1 MDKIN
6 ILKVLQEMAVKPFGK
21 RAVLA
26 FDLEQMA
33 ELIEK
38 KCSQYKV
45 DPRLCLA
52 QGILECHF
60 GCNPDAVRSRK
71 TKNIFNVGN
80 VDDGRNR
87 FFLSWEAGLT
97 AYCHL
102 MAREYCYRNEGDVVT
117 AEMMIAHDF
126 TRPRGGRY
134 ATAPSYTKD
143 IAKLVAKIDALTAQ
157 EIK

>member
-1 MDKIN
+1 MTQEQIKQ
-6 ILKVLQEMAVKPFGK
+6 VLQEMAVKPFGK
-21 RAVLA
+21 KAVLP
-26 FDLEQMA
+26 FDMDEMA
-33 ELIEK
+33 SLIEH
-38 KCSQYKV
+38 KCAQYHV

-60 GCNPDAVRSRK
+60 GCNPDAGRSRK

-87 FFLSWEAGLT
+87 FFISWEAGL
-97 AYCHL
+97 AEYCHL
-102 MAREYCYRNEGDVVT
+102 MAREYCYRNEGDTVT

-134 ATAPSYTKD
+134 ATAASYTQD
-143 IAKLVAKIDALTAQ
+143 IAKIVAKIDKQGA
-157 EIK
+157 

>member
-1 MDKIN
+1 MKVEQIT
-6 ILKVLQEMAVKPFGK
+6 KVLTEMAVKPFGK
-21 RAVLA
+21 KSNMPYDLDDMAVL
-26 FDLEQMA
+26 
-33 ELIEK
+33 INK
-38 KCSQYKV
+38 YCTQYKV

-60 GCNPDAVRSRK
+60 GCNPAAKRSIK

-87 FFLSWEAGLT
+87 IFASWELGLA

-102 MAREYCYRNEGDVVT
+102 MAREYCYRIEGETVT

-126 TRPRGGRY
+126 VRPRGGRY
-134 ATAPSYTKD
+134 ATAPTYTTN
-143 IAKLVAKIDALTAQ
+143 IAKLVAKIDKL
-157 EIK
+157 IG

>member
-1 MDKIN
+1 MTIEQIK
-6 ILKVLQEMAVKPFGK
+6 KVLLEMAQKPFGIMK
-21 RAVLA
+21 ASP
-26 FDLEQMA
+26 FDLGEMA
-33 ELIEK
+33 GLIDK
-38 KCSQYKV
+38 LCAQYKV

-60 GCNPDAVRSRK
+60 GCNPAASRSRK
-71 TKNIFNVGN
+71 TRNIFNVGN

-87 FFLSWEAGLT
+87 YFATWEAGLN

-102 MAREYCYRNEGDVVT
+102 MAKEYCYRNAGDTVT

-134 ATAPSYTKD
+134 ATAPSYTTD
-143 IAKLVAKIDALTAQ
+143 IAKIVAKIDKL
-157 EIK
+157 IG